1 MPKPLNNI
9 VFRIITIALIHTF
22 ILGWMVWDRVS
33 LLRNGQE
40 IRLSVE
46 PVDPRDLLRGDYIIL
61 RFGISQIDTRQVD
74 MDRDFHRGELIF
86 VGLKKLK
93 DGTWKAISINH
104 QKPQV
109 KSDIVFIKG
118 KVKYVSKSKRLTTGL
133 NKKHSSVS
141 IKYGMEKYF
150 IPQGDGPKL
159 EALRNEKVLNILAAV
174 SDSGEAGIKALLVRG
189 KQVYEEP
196 FF

>member
-9 VFRIITIALIHTF
+9 VLRIIAIALIQTF
-22 ILGWMVWDRVS
+22 VLGWVVWDRVN
-33 LLRNGQE
+33 LLRTGQE
-40 IRLSVE
+40 IRLSVV

-61 RFGISQIDTRQVD
+61 RFGISQIDTGQVD
-74 MDRDFHRGELIF
+74 ADRDFHRGEPIF
-86 VGLKKLK
+86 VGLKKSN

-104 QKPQV
+104 QRPRV

-118 KVKYVSKSKRLTTGL
+118 KVKYVSRSKKLTSQQ
-133 NKKHSSVS
+133 NKKHSSLS

-150 IPQGDGPKL
+150 IPQGEGLRL
-159 EALRNEKVLNILAAV
+159 EALRNKKVLNIVAAV
-174 SDSGEAGIKALLVRG
+174 SDTGDAGIKALLVRG
-189 KQVYEEP
+189 KQIYEEP